1 MRWTIDYLNKI
12 RALKTNVST
21 TILSSEPGAI
31 SFIAEALNMKG
42 SYLSEADL
50 DLNNHTHNAYQP
62 YEFVMNPTFSSRN
75 NSDFI

>member
-12 RALKTNVST
+12 RALKNKLST
-21 TILSSEPGAI
+21 TILTSEPGAL
-31 SFIAEALNMKG
+31 SFIAEALNMKS
-42 SYLSEADL
+42 SYLSESDL
-50 DLNNHTHNAYQP
+50 DKDNHDHSSNQP

>member
-50 DLNNHTHNAYQP
+50 D
-62 YEFVMNPTFSSRN
+62 
-75 NSDFI
+75 